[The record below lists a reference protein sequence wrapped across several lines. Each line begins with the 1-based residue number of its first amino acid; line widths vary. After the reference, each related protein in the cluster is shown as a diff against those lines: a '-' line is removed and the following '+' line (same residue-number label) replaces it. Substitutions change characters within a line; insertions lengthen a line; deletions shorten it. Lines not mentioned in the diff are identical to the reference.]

1 MPALVWWSAA
11 ILWAAFILVETWTP
25 RPPVPAPETS
35 DWVLHG
41 FAFAVLG
48 VFLRLAAACTWPAN
62 ALSATMAIGAGLGG
76 IDELGQIPVPG
87 RSAAVTDLAA
97 DVVGL
102 ALGAVLAGWT
112 IRAAGGRKH
121 RSHTAQE
128 ERKMAE
134 IKNVGLEDFDAEVI
148 NSPIPVLVDFW
159 APWCGPCHMV
169 APIVE
174 KIAERYAGKIKVV
187 KVNLDEALEL
197 AQRFGIQSIPTLMVF
212 KNGEIVARLI
222 GVQPEQALASAVES
236 ALD

>member
-1 MPALVWWSAA
+1 M
-11 ILWAAFILVETWTP
+11 
-25 RPPVPAPETS
+25 
-35 DWVLHG
+35 
-41 FAFAVLG
+41 
-48 VFLRLAAACTWPAN
+48 
-62 ALSATMAIGAGLGG
+62 
-76 IDELGQIPVPG
+76 
-87 RSAAVTDLAA
+87 A
-97 DVVGL
+97 DV
-102 ALGAVLAGWT
+102 
-112 IRAAGGRKH
+112 
-121 RSHTAQE
+121 
-128 ERKMAE
+128 
-134 IKNVGLEDFDAEVI
+134 KNVGLQDFDAEVI

-236 ALD
+236 ALQ